1 MIWAETQVGLF
12 RFVLG
17 IKARGD
23 DASFEPG
30 MLALPLR
37 VNMKK
42 KKIEDNHAYHVRL
55 WNLEEEKNS
64 RIKNLAH
71 SIYSTYNI

>member
-1 MIWAETQVGLF
+1 MMMKSWTCLFTFQMIWAETQVGLF

-17 IKARGD
+17 VKARGD
-23 DASFEPG
+23 DACFEPG

-55 WNLEEEKNS
+55 
-64 RIKNLAH
+64 
-71 SIYSTYNI
+71 